1 MLASL
6 KVMLPQG
13 TKVMNDQFGLSVTE
27 SSKIVTVQNV
37 SRNKNTGETVVSW
50 RGHRGMNSATLPAKS
65 MASTS

>member
-6 KVMLPQG
+6 KVMIPQG

-27 SSKIVTVQNV
+27 SSKIVTVQNI

>member
-6 KVMLPQG
+6 KVMIPQG